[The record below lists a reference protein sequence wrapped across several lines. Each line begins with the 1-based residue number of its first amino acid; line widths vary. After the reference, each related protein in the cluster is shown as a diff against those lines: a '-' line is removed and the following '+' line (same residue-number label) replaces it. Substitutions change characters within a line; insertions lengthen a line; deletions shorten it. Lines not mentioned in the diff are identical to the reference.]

1 MIKLSRSQLCYFVA
15 IAAKFSSV
23 LLLGCSSL
31 WIYCVG
37 NFSDGL
43 DPKFSSV
50 FWLVRRI
57 CYDKITDLTIHL
69 YIRLASEKNCELRVK
84 ETVKKFSRDCSHYED
99 E

>member
-57 CYDKITDLTIHL
+57 CNDKRTDLIIHL
-69 YIRLASEKNCELRVK
+69 YIRLASEKNCELRRLRNCK
-84 ETVKKFSRDCSHYED
+84 GIQLGFFTL
-99 E
+99 